1 MSAIRFVVSDGT
13 GNLQRGTVLENGDTA
28 NLNIGSSQD
37 ISLNLRRSEVVSFD
51 WQRSDLVV
59 TLTDGNV
66 RTLGGH
72 FVEAGAVSNQ
82 LFLRDD
88 GFLTEVRIS
97 EQGGDLISPYYS
109 EAKAFG
115 KWCADDALFLYA
127 VTASI
132 LHFSMQ
138 S

>member
-72 FVEAGAVSNQ
+72 FVEAGAVTNQ

-97 EQGGDLISPYYS
+97 EQGGDLISPY
-109 EAKAFG
+109 
-115 KWCADDALFLYA
+115 
-127 VTASI
+127 
-132 LHFSMQ
+132 
-138 S
+138 